1 MAIQEQQ
8 LIDFLVTAD
17 ETVVVNAI
25 EKATQERQRRGFGE
39 DIIEALEKKGVKVL
53 TSPLEKPFY
62 KSKKFWG
69 GAIALVILLVDEFVT
84 QDLWRVALAPMVY
97 IFGQGLADLGKNKG

>member
-1 MAIQEQQ
+1 MVTQEQQ
-8 LIDFLVTAD
+8 LIDLLETAD

-25 EKATQERQRRGFGE
+25 ERVTQKRQTRGLGK
-39 DIIEALEKKGVKVL
+39 DIIEALEQKGVKVL

-62 KSKKFWG
+62 GSKKFWG
-69 GAIALVILLVDEFVT
+69 GVIALVILLVDEFVT
-84 QDLWRVALAPMVY
+84 QDLWRVALAPLVY